1 MHLVILF
8 RKMQKLIILAY
19 MGGRRTYNLSL
30 NMAHVNKI
38 KLKCN
43 LIRAIPYTF
52 FYSNTYPS

>member
-1 MHLVILF
+1 
-8 RKMQKLIILAY
+8 